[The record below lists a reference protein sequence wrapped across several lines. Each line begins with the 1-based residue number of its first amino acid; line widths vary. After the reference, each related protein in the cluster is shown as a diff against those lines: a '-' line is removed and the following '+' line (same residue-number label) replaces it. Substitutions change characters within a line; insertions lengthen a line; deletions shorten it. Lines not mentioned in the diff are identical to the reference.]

1 MAGNI
6 GARQRFMS
14 VCAMAIVATLVALTM
29 GAVAGATNHYP
40 PNRTGAK
47 QFAAA
52 FCPSNP
58 VGMADFVWLSA
69 PGAEDVTS
77 ITVTYP
83 DTVIDVRVNAYVQY
97 CSGYP
102 WGADAGSSYWSN
114 IGAPSGNFSYGNTT
128 PGSTWYGYQLKPL
141 DVAGWKEGNHTICMF
156 LASWSVGLSP
166 KPSPSA
172 CSVLNLNI
180 IYPWET
186 SGWSR
191 VGVGVNGADQE
202 PNVTSW
208 SAKPGDRLYWRH
220 GVQNTTAYGSSSIG
234 FRIDKSGFSNGWN
247 GIADPRGSFS
257 LSPWETQEIGYKRSW
272 SSYSVY
278 DVVQNDV
285 GRRLC
290 QSISWNP
297 STGSGGGERNSSDWT
312 GVAGGACASIPYNFN
327 LVPSVSIDSPAVEPG
342 SSIDVNPSVKNNG
355 PTKSIDDTQWVLSRF
370 VVGPTGTK
378 PVADTNGTAPC
389 TYYKNG
395 CQTESSGSRSFPEA
409 PNMTPVGTMANY
421 VVPDIALG
429 SWLCFALS
437 VQPYSSSSA
446 EWSHS
451 APSCVKVGKK
461 PKIQIWGDDVA
472 VRGSIKTA
480 VTQKDSGVFG
490 SWVEYGAQ
498 SVGANILFASGAGL
512 VDQTSDQQKDWSK
525 LTFANSNT
533 PGGVFGL
540 YTTSLR
546 PQPLIVQYF
555 SNGKVEAAYDKARS
569 MDENAFVT
577 GDSVVVRKTD
587 NLDLSAGT
595 LPKGRSLIIVA
606 SGTVTIKG
614 NLDYANGAMTS
625 VRDIPQLVIIADKI
639 DIEANVTNVD
649 AWLVTT
655 NGTTGVI
662 NTCSDVVG
670 NLSGKVCDKQLT
682 VHGPVLAGKLL
693 LKRTAGSGT
702 GAQSGDPAE
711 LFNTRPDAYL
721 WAQMVATGSGRA
733 ETVDVVE
740 LPPRF

>member
-1 MAGNI
+1 MR
-6 GARQRFMS
+6 RQF
-14 VCAMAIVATLVALTM
+14 
-29 GAVAGATNHYP
+29 AGACAALMVVMLAVITLSTTAKATDHYP
-40 PNRTGAK
+40 PNRDGAK

-52 FCPSNP
+52 FCPSNAI
-58 VGMADFVWLSA
+58 GMADFVWLSA
-69 PGAEDVTS
+69 PSSENVTS
-77 ITVTYP
+77 ITVVYP

-102 WGADAGSSYWSN
+102 RGAAAGSSYWSN
-114 IGAPSGNFSYGNTT
+114 IGAPSGNFNYGNTA
-128 PGSTWYGYQLKPL
+128 PNSTWYGYQTKPL

-186 SGWSR
+186 DGWSR

-220 GVQNTTAYGSSSIG
+220 GVRNTTDYGSSSIG

-247 GIADPRGSFS
+247 GITDPRGSFS
-257 LSPWETQEIGYKRSW
+257 LSPKETQEIGYKKSW
-272 SSYSVY
+272 GSYSMY

-290 QSISWNP
+290 QSVSWNP
-297 STGSGGGERNSSDWT
+297 STGNGGGERNSSEWT
-312 GVAGGACASIPYNFN
+312 GVPGGACVSIPYNFN

-342 SSIDVNPSVKNNG
+342 ASIDVNPSVRNNG
-355 PTKSIDDTQWVLSRF
+355 PTKSVDNTRWVLSRF

-378 PVADTNGTAPC
+378 PLADTNGSEPC
-389 TYYKNG
+389 AYYKNG
-395 CQTESSGSRSFPEA
+395 CQSESSGAQSFPEA
-409 PNMTPVGTMANY
+409 PNITPVGTLADY
-421 VVPDIALG
+421 AVPDIALG

-437 VQPYSSSSA
+437 VQPYSSSSG

-461 PKIQIWGDDVA
+461 PKIQVWGGDVA

-480 VTQKDSGVFG
+480 TTKKDSGVFG
-490 SWVEYGAQ
+490 SWVEYGAL
-498 SVGANILFASGAGL
+498 SVGTNTLFGSGAGL
-512 VDQTSDQQKDWSK
+512 VDQTSGQQRDWSK

-533 PGGVFGL
+533 PGSAFGL
-540 YTTSLR
+540 YTTSFR
-546 PQPLIVQYF
+546 PQPLIAQYF
-555 SNGKVEAAYDKARS
+555 SNGKVEASYDKARS
-569 MDENAFVT
+569 MDENAFAT
-577 GDSVVVRKTD
+577 GDSVVVRTTD
-587 NLDLSAGT
+587 NLDLSGGT

-639 DIEANVTNVD
+639 DIEGAVTNVD
-649 AWLVTT
+649 AWLVTSNPT
-655 NGTTGVI
+655 AGVI
-662 NTCSDVVG
+662 DTCGDVDG
-670 NLSGKVCDKQLT
+670 NLSGAANNPCGKQLT
-682 VHGPVLAGKLL
+682 VNGPVLAGKLHL
-693 LKRTAGSGT
+693 RRTAGSGT
-702 GAQSGDPAE
+702 GPQSGDPAE
-711 LFNTRPDAYL
+711 RFNTRPDAYL
-721 WAQMVATGSGRA
+721 WAQLVAAGSGRA

>member
-1 MAGNI
+1 MVAI
-6 GARQRFMS
+6 LAAVTMS
-14 VCAMAIVATLVALTM
+14 PVAE
-29 GAVAGATNHYP
+29 ATDHYP

-47 QFAAA
+47 QFAAT

-69 PGAEDVTS
+69 PSSENVTS
-77 ITVTYP
+77 ITVVYP

-97 CSGYP
+97 CSAYP
-102 WGADAGSSYWSN
+102 NGAAAGSSYWSN
-114 IGAPSGNFSYGNTT
+114 IGAPSGNFSYGNTI
-128 PGSTWYGYQLKPL
+128 PGSTWYDYQLKPL
-141 DVAGWKEGNHTICMF
+141 DVAGWEEGSHKICMV

-220 GVQNTTAYGSSSIG
+220 GVKNETTYATPSID

-247 GIADPRGSFS
+247 GNTDPKGSFS
-257 LSPWETQEIGYKRSW
+257 LGSKETREIGYKKSW

-278 DVVQNDV
+278 DVVQDDV

-290 QSISWNP
+290 QSVSWNP
-297 STGSGGGERNSSDWT
+297 STGNGGGERNSSDWT
-312 GVAGGACASIPYNFN
+312 GVAGGACVSVPYNFR
-327 LVPSVSIDSPAVEPG
+327 LVPSVAMDSKAVEPG
-342 SSIDVNPSVKNNG
+342 ASIDVNPSVRNNG
-355 PTKSIDDTQWVLSRF
+355 PTKSVDNTRWVVTRF
-370 VVGPTGTK
+370 VVRSDAAMPTATTS
-378 PVADTNGTAPC
+378 PLEPC
-389 TYYKNG
+389 AYYKNG
-395 CQTESSGSRSFPEA
+395 CRTESSDSRSFPEA
-409 PNMTPVGTMANY
+409 PNVTPVGTMDNY
-421 VVPDIALG
+421 TVPDIALG

-437 VQPYSSSSA
+437 VQPYSSASPGGSN
-446 EWSHS
+446 WSHS

-461 PKIQIWGDDVA
+461 PKIQVWGGDVA
-472 VRGSIKTA
+472 VRGSIMTA
-480 VTQKDSGVFG
+480 TTKKDSGVFG
-490 SWVEYGAQ
+490 SWVEYGAL
-498 SVGANILFASGAGL
+498 SVGTNILFGSGAGL
-512 VDQTSDQQKDWSK
+512 VDQTSGQQRDWSK
-525 LTFANSNT
+525 LTFANSKTSGNA
-533 PGGVFGL
+533 FGL
-540 YTTSLR
+540 YTTSFR
-546 PQPLIVQYF
+546 PQPLIAQYF
-555 SNGKVEAAYDKARS
+555 SNGKVEASYDKTRS

-577 GDSVVVRKTD
+577 GDSVVVRTTD

-649 AWLVTT
+649 AWLVTA

-662 NTCSDVVG
+662 NTCSDLVG
-670 NLSGKVCDKQLT
+670 DLSGKVCDRQLT

-721 WAQMVATGSGRA
+721 WAQLVAVGSGRA